1 MAVEYTWTI
10 PMTEYTMENG
20 GIFNVHW
27 RVTAQDGD
35 FTASSYGT
43 CGFTPDAQ
51 DPDFVP
57 YESLTEDVVLG
68 WIWDSGIDKYAT
80 EAALAA
86 KIDAQ
91 KNPTTSTGVPW

>member
-10 PMTEYTMENG
+10 PTTEYTMENG

-27 RVTAQDGD
+27 RVTAQDGHY
-35 FTASSYGT
+35 TASAYGT

-57 YESLTEDVVLG
+57 YEILTEDVVLG
-68 WIWDSGIDKYAT
+68 WIWDSGVDKYAT